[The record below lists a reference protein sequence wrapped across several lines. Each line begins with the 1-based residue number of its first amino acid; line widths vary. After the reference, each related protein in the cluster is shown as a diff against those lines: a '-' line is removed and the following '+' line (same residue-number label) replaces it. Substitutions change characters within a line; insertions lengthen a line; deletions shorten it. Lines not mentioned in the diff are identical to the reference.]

1 MENLCFKCS
10 VCKNYIRMNKKL
22 DDLFSDWAYACGEWS
37 DFVEDVPELSEQ
49 NWIRSELTPVVGEIR
64 TVFVR
69 MPFDEAIGNEF
80 WLFYEPALL
89 YFNGWAD
96 CSEQDIASCAVVRC
110 KFQKILI
117 SDEYSAW
124 IRVMIQEV
132 VFLHELCNY
141 YQDVRGNISNAFKGI
156 TEETGSQNDRWHVK
170 RIAEETDFQNDKW
183 QVKSWTM
190 QDDCGEVKWI
200 YTDENR
206 IQHFVM
212 KLWYA
217 FDEEILYIGNIRDF

>member
-37 DFVEDVPELSEQ
+37 DFGEDVPELSKQ
-49 NWIRSELTPVVGEIR
+49 NWIHSELTPVVGETR

-69 MPFDEAIGNEF
+69 MPFDETIGNEF
-80 WLFYEPALL
+80 WLLYEPALL
-89 YFNGWAD
+89 YFNSWED
-96 CSEQDIASCAVVRC
+96 CSEQDIANCAVVRC

-124 IRVMIQEV
+124 IRVTVQEV

-141 YQDVRGNISNAFKGI
+141 YQDIRGNISNAFKGI
-156 TEETGSQNDRWHVK
+156 TEETEFQNDRWHV
-170 RIAEETDFQNDKW
+170 T
-183 QVKSWTM
+183 SWTM
-190 QDDCGEVKWI
+190 QNDCGEMKWI
-200 YTDENR
+200 YIDENGIR
-206 IQHFVM
+206 HLVM